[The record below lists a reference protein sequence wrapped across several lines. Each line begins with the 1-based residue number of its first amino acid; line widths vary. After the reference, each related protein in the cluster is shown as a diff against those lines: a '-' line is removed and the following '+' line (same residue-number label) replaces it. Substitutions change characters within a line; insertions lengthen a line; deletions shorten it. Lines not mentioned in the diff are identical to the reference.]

1 MKTSMVFIALA
12 AVLIPAA
19 ANAARQP
26 RSVLYSYA
34 GQLIAA
40 PGTNTVELSV
50 ANGNRRALRSLLGQ
64 SDQQTFTFDSRFLK
78 WNAGVRRS
86 SSPRRSQQ
94 VIGYEWTCAKTPAP
108 PFRRSRRPLPASLV
122 ITGRCRSDPTSRF
135 TSSEEI

>member
-1 MKTSMVFIALA
+1 MQVMSLRAERNGRMKTSMVFIALA

-78 WNAGVRRS
+78 WNAASDGR
-86 SSPRRSQQ
+86 
-94 VIGYEWTCAKTPAP
+94 PALGA
-108 PFRRSRRPLPASLV
+108 RSR
-122 ITGRCRSDPTSRF
+122 
-135 TSSEEI
+135 